1 MDQAEKQNPSARV
14 LIVED
19 NVNQLRTLV
28 DIVELEGFPVA
39 ACSTATEALALA
51 QRERFG
57 IVIMDLRLPDGDGVY
72 LLEQLRAFDS
82 NQRIIINT
90 GFASLGSAKEAVNL
104 GAFAYIEKAS
114 NPEELVRHVHR
125 AHAVYLSS
133 YAKELEFAVAERT
146 AALHRSESDYRIL
159 MEQSADGIFI
169 ADGRG
174 NFTLVNAQAG
184 CMLGYT
190 RDELERM
197 NVRELVAPEIL
208 FNIDPWLEEL
218 RRGAALSIECPLR
231 CKDGSKKIMEV
242 RACMLS
248 DGRIQSNLRDI
259 TERKRL
265 EEELRESEELF
276 RTVAETSQAG
286 ILILEGEKIV
296 SCNPA
301 LQSRSGYS
309 QEELL
314 TMPFWQLAAPEFR
327 EQLQLLNVALQRGN
341 EIPINYELKVITKSG
356 EERWIQGSIGRL
368 SFHGRQAVLAVTMD
382 ITERK
387 TAEAALRESEA
398 LFRTLAET
406 SEAGILISQGAKI
419 LYANPALSRQ
429 NGYSR
434 EEMSTMES
442 WAPLAPEFRERAIRR
457 MRARQRGER
466 VEIPTQEE
474 VRVITKSGA
483 EQWVRMYRASVTFQ
497 GAPAF
502 MSVIVDVTERRR
514 MEEELRA
521 SEARYRLLF
530 ENAVEGIFRST
541 PAGRFEVVNPALV
554 QMLGYASAEEVCA
567 LHLPTELYAEP
578 GWREQLKA
586 LLEGK
591 GVVSGAELTWK
602 KKNGEFI
609 TVHLYARALCDADGR
624 VFSYEGSVF
633 DVTARVQAE
642 RALRE
647 SELLFRTLAET
658 SQAGIFIVQG
668 ERFMYVNPA
677 LEQIGGFTRQEYL
690 TMPFWQAVS
699 PEFREEIQR
708 YGLARQRGEHVPSY
722 YELKVSTKHGEE
734 RWVHTTM
741 ATIQHQ
747 GNPAGLGVVLDIT
760 DRRKMEDELRASEA
774 RFRVTF
780 EQAAVGMAHVNLDGR
795 FFLVNQKLCDILGYT
810 ANELYQ
816 MFCDDVTH
824 PNDRG
829 AIMRETQRI
838 MAGEISSFVVEKR
851 CLHKNGTVV
860 WVTLTSALVRGA
872 HHEPLYFVDVI
883 EDISVRKQIEA
894 EQQRLV
900 AILENTT
907 DFIVTTTVDGRGV
920 YMNRAGRALM
930 GLSAGADIRAWD
942 SRIAYTPQ
950 SLEMV
955 VSQAIPT
962 ALQTGA
968 WAGEAVALNSSGEEI
983 PISQVIVAHK
993 EEHGRVQY
1001 LSVMARDIS
1010 EQKRAEAVL
1019 QALPR
1024 ELLAVQEHE
1033 RRHIARE
1040 LHDEIG
1046 QVLTAITI
1054 NLQTIQRAPE
1064 VFTERIEESI
1074 HLVENALQQV
1084 RTLSL
1089 DLRPPMLD
1097 DLGLVAALRWHLDQ
1111 RAQRSGFSIQ
1121 FDADSLNIAPPQEV
1135 AIVCFRIV
1143 QEALTNIVRHAHAQ
1157 KVRVELRQDRAAL
1170 QLRIWNDGETFD
1182 VEKARARARRG
1193 ESTGLVG
1200 MQERA
1205 HMVGG
1210 RVDIVSREGKGTEVS
1225 VWLPLSITE
1234 APSVMRNGK

>member
-1 MDQAEKQNPSARV
+1 MGQTEEWNRNVRV

-57 IVIMDLRLPDGDGVY
+57 VIIMDLRLPDGDGVH
-72 LLEQLRAFDS
+72 LLEQLRALDS

-90 GFASLGSAKEAVNL
+90 GFASLDSAKEAVNL
-104 GAFAYIEKAS
+104 GAFAYVEKAGD
-114 NPEELVRHVHR
+114 PEELVRHLHR

-146 AALHRSESDYRIL
+146 AALHQSESDYRML

-169 ADGRG
+169 SDGQG
-174 NFTLVNAQAG
+174 NCTLVNAEAG
-184 CMLGYT
+184 RMLGYT

-197 NVRELVAPEIL
+197 NVRELVLPDVVPS
-208 FNIDPWLEEL
+208 IDPWLEEL

-231 CKDGSKKIMEV
+231 CKDGSKKIVEV

-259 TERKRL
+259 TERKRM

-276 RTVAETSQAG
+276 RTLAETSQAG

-296 SCNPA
+296 YCNPA

-309 QEELL
+309 HEELS

-327 EQLQLLNVALQRGN
+327 EQLQLLNVALQQGN
-341 EIPINYELKVITKSG
+341 EIPINYELKIITKSG

-387 TAEAALRESEA
+387 TTEAALRESEA

-434 EEMSTMES
+434 EEMSTMEP

-457 MRARQRGER
+457 VRAHQRGER
-466 VEIPTQEE
+466 VEIPAQEE
-474 VRVITKSGA
+474 VKVITKSGA
-483 EQWVRMYRASVTFQ
+483 EQWVRMYRAYVTFL
-497 GAPAF
+497 GVPAS

-514 MEEELRA
+514 MED
-521 SEARYRLLF
+521 
-530 ENAVEGIFRST
+530 
-541 PAGRFEVVNPALV
+541 
-554 QMLGYASAEEVCA
+554 
-567 LHLPTELYAEP
+567 
-578 GWREQLKA
+578 K
-586 LLEGK
+586 
-591 GVVSGAELTWK
+591 
-602 KKNGEFI
+602 
-609 TVHLYARALCDADGR
+609 
-624 VFSYEGSVF
+624 
-633 DVTARVQAE
+633 
-642 RALRE
+642 
-647 SELLFRTLAET
+647 
-658 SQAGIFIVQG
+658 
-668 ERFMYVNPA
+668 
-677 LEQIGGFTRQEYL
+677 
-690 TMPFWQAVS
+690 
-699 PEFREEIQR
+699 
-708 YGLARQRGEHVPSY
+708 
-722 YELKVSTKHGEE
+722 
-734 RWVHTTM
+734 
-741 ATIQHQ
+741 
-747 GNPAGLGVVLDIT
+747 
-760 DRRKMEDELRASEA
+760 LRASEA

-780 EQAAVGMAHVNLDGR
+780 EQAAVGMAHVSLEGR
-795 FFLVNQKLCDILGYT
+795 FFLVNQKLCNIFGY
-810 ANELYQ
+810 AEDELYQ
-816 MFCDDVTH
+816 MSCDDLTH
-824 PNDRG
+824 PDDRTVI
-829 AIMRETQRI
+829 ARETQRI
-838 MAGEISSFVVEKR
+838 MAGEISSFVLEKR
-851 CLHKNGTVV
+851 CIHKNGTVV
-860 WVTLTSALVRGA
+860 WITLTSALVHGA

-883 EDISVRKQIEA
+883 EDISARKQIEA

-930 GLSAGADIRAWD
+930 GLHADADLGAWE
-942 SRIAYTPQ
+942 SRNAYTPQ
-950 SLEMV
+950 SREMV
-955 VSQAIPT
+955 VRQAIPT
-962 ALQTGA
+962 ALRTGT
-968 WAGEAVALNSSGEEI
+968 WAGEAIAVSSLGEEF

-993 EEHGRVQY
+993 GENGRAQY
-1001 LSVMARDIS
+1001 LSVLGRDIS

-1024 ELLAVQEHE
+1024 ELLAVQENE
-1033 RRHIARE
+1033 RRRIAHE

-1046 QVLTAITI
+1046 QVLTAIKI
-1054 NLQTIQRAPE
+1054 NLQTIQRMPQTLAS
-1064 VFTERIEESI
+1064 RLEESVN
-1074 HLVENALQQV
+1074 LVEKVLQQV

-1111 RAQRSGFSIQ
+1111 RAQRAGLALQFEADPASIH
-1121 FDADSLNIAPPQEV
+1121 PPQEI

-1143 QEALTNIVRHAHAQ
+1143 QEALTNILRHAHARQ
-1157 KVRVELRQDRAAL
+1157 VHVELRQDHAAL
-1170 QLRIWNDGETFD
+1170 SLRIRNDGETFD
-1182 VEKARARARRG
+1182 VDKAKARARRG

-1205 HMVGG
+1205 QMVGG
-1210 RVDIVSREGKGTEVS
+1210 RVDIVSCKGKGTEVS
-1225 VWLPLSITE
+1225 VWLPLSIIE
-1234 APSVMRNGK
+1234 AHFVMRNGK